1 MTSRGSFN
9 DGAGSPVSGKIR
21 RGLRSCCMSVCA
33 RAHASISFC
42 IGKQVCSRCRMKQG
56 STHWWHCWKEQ
67 CRRCFPIE
75 DKGGRLKSGHAQDL
89 MLVSLLSFSG
99 LSACSQSNWTSVCI
113 NHQDDAILPRKVM
126 VRTCFGS
133 KDAQQQHQE
142 LQPTECTRTKVPRV
156 LPARTVFCLVSCQ
169 QHVIWASTWLWLISR
184 TERTNSMRC

>member
-1 MTSRGSFN
+1 MR
-9 DGAGSPVSGKIR
+9 AWKAAV
-21 RGLRSCCMSVCA
+21 
-33 RAHASISFC
+33 AHAGRLHMLFNLRNVSKG
-42 IGKQVCSRCRMKQG
+42 GKQVCSRCRMKQG

-156 LPARTVFCLVSCQ
+156 LPARTVFCLAAYS
-169 QHVIWASTWLWLISR
+169 STARPMHNCAKIHPIALGV
-184 TERTNSMRC
+184 